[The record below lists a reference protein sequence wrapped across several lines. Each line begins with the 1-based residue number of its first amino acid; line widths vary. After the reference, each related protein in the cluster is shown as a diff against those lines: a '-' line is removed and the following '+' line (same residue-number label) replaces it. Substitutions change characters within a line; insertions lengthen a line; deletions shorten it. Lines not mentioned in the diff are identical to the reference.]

1 MFWDKQSYEVLP
13 ALSVRRRE
21 LRHSLRMVTAGWMF
35 GIVWMTCVGGSR
47 MNVFGRM
54 LGFDDWHFG
63 LLTSLSFIATFGQL
77 FATLIIEQT
86 GLRKYQFIYCMA
98 ASRLL
103 WLAVAAVPLALG
115 PGPVAIAVMLSI
127 LLVSHFLSAM
137 GQPAW
142 YTWMGD
148 LIPRRIRGRY
158 LAIRAS
164 ATRMAQFAAVFALA
178 ITMDILVDPHKPLTA
193 AAQPV
198 VQWAVCAIFALGA
211 IFGLVDV
218 LLFLRIREVVRS
230 RPTEP
235 RRPAVS
241 IVLRALRL
249 PRPFAAALWPLRYS
263 AAMAS
268 EMLISP
274 MRDRVFRRYVIYGAT
289 ITFAGTV
296 AEPFFWRDM
305 LESIRFSQTATD
317 LMFMVIAPVMGL
329 FAAQLWGR
337 LIDRWGRRPVLM
349 ISTAMVCCSVI
360 PYFLASRHTPNPQ
373 FAVDAAAWAVQA
385 AQHAVNA
392 SLGWAGVSVHW
403 QGLGPQAPVGA
414 FLVMLPMAFFGG
426 AGWFG
431 VMLAQSGIILG
442 FADGQGRSKY
452 VAAHAV
458 LLSVGGIVGAT
469 FGGWV
474 AHTIASAPWYAPLRI
489 GAFEWNNWHATFLL
503 SFGGRVAALCL
514 LFGMP
519 DPGAGKVRDIF
530 RDFGQDAYN
539 YVTGRLLYGLRIFG
553 WSPRADG
560 PDRPDAET
568 PREDEAATSTEH
580 G

>member
-21 LRHSLRMVTAGWMF
+21 LRTSLRMVTTGWMF
-35 GIVWMTCVGGSR
+35 GIVWMTAVGGSR

-63 LLTSLSFIATFGQL
+63 LLTSLSFLATFGQL

-98 ASRLL
+98 ASRML
-103 WLAVAAVPLALG
+103 WLAVAAVPLVIG
-115 PGPVAIAVMLSI
+115 PGPVGIAVMLSI
-127 LLVSHFLSAM
+127 LLLSHFLAAM

-164 ATRMAQFAAVFALA
+164 ATRIAQFAAVFALA
-178 ITMDILVDPHKPLTA
+178 VTMDVLVDRSKPLTA

-198 VQWAVCAIFALGA
+198 VQYAVCAIFVLGA
-211 IFGLVDV
+211 MFGIVDI
-218 LLFLRIREVVRS
+218 LLFLRIREVIPS
-230 RPTEP
+230 PHGDTL
-235 RRPAVS
+235 RRPAVN
-241 IVLRALRL
+241 IVLRSLAVPRAL
-249 PRPFAAALWPLRYS
+249 AAAAWPFRYS

-305 LESIRFSQTATD
+305 LESIHFSQTATD
-317 LMFMVIAPVMGL
+317 MMFMVIAPVMGL
-329 FAAQLWGR
+329 LAARLWGR

-349 ISTAMVCCSVI
+349 ISTALVCFSVI
-360 PYFLASRHTPNPQ
+360 PYFIVSRHTPSPQ
-373 FAVDAAAWAVQA
+373 FALDAIAWIVDAAARC
-385 AQHAVNA
+385 VNA

-403 QGLGPQAPVGA
+403 QTLGPGAPVGA
-414 FLVMLPMAFFGG
+414 YLIMLPMAFFGG

-442 FADGQGRSKY
+442 FADGKGRSKY

-458 LLSVGGIVGAT
+458 LLSVGGILGAVI
-469 FGGWV
+469 GGKV
-474 AHTIASAPWYAPLRI
+474 AHAIATASWYAPLHV
-489 GAFEWNNWHATFLL
+489 GYFEWNNWHATFVL
-503 SFGGRVAALCL
+503 SFLARVAALL
-514 LFGMP
+514 LLIGMP
-519 DPGAGKVRDIF
+519 DPGAGKVSDMF
-530 RDFGQDAYN
+530 RTLTADASN
-539 YVTGRLLYGLRIFG
+539 TLAGVLYRLRIFG
-553 WSPRADG
+553 WPRREQE
-560 PDRPDAET
+560 RP
-568 PREDEAATSTEH
+568 R
-580 G
+580 